1 MPDSPD
7 LAEVRTRLAA
17 AGLPADDTELA
28 ELAAALPTQ
37 RAAVAALYAVPA
49 ARYAD
54 PALRFQADATIVDWS
69 S

>member
-1 MPDSPD
+1 MPDSTD

-28 ELAAALPTQ
+28 DLAAALPGQ

-49 ARYAD
+49 ARYVD
-54 PALRFQADATIVDWS
+54 PALRFRADAAIVDWS